1 MHISIYTWL
10 PIRPMHTIILQK
22 KDAQDNPL
30 CRSSLKH
37 MLSGLL
43 QKRRAQMS
51 NILQNTHANL
61 TQVDYD
67 CQM

>member
-1 MHISIYTWL
+1 
-10 PIRPMHTIILQK
+10 MHTIILQK
-22 KDAQDNPL
+22 KDAKDNPL